1 MHVLIPHL
9 SSIIFSVLIPIV
21 CLEAC
26 QDFHVGNM
34 HIEFNSSDQ
43 IQFNS
48 FIL

>member
-9 SSIIFSVLIPIV
+9 SSIIFSVFIPIV

-26 QDFHVGNM
+26 QDFHAGNID
-34 HIEFNSSDQ
+34 IESNSSDQ
-43 IQFNS
+43 IQFNI